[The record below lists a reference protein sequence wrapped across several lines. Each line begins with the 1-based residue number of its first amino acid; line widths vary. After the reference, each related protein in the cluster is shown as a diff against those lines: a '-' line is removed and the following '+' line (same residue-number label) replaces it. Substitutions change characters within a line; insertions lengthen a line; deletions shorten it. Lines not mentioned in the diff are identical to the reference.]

1 MAQIREELV
10 LYDSFTNTFTKY
22 IRQSEQAANVTDQ
35 TKQATQQFESSQRA
49 AATATDGLTGSIK
62 SLVGGYLSLQGI
74 KGLFNLSDTITST
87 TARLDMMNDGLQTTA
102 ELNDMIWQSAQRSRG
117 AYASTANL
125 VAQLGNLAG
134 EAFDSSQEVVA
145 FAEQINKQIALS
157 GASAAAADA
166 ALLQLTQGLS
176 SGALRGEELNS
187 ILEQTPTI
195 ARTIADYMGV
205 TTGEMRELASEG
217 AVTAE
222 VVKNAMLAA
231 ADETNAAFESM
242 PMTWSQVWTSMQNV
256 AQKALQPILNGVS
269 WLANN
274 LEIVGPIVIGV
285 AVAFGL
291 LAAVVLAYNAQQ
303 KIANTLSAISAAR
316 AALASGATLAQA
328 AATTTATGA
337 QVGLNAALLA
347 CPITWIVIGFVALVA
362 ALYAV
367 VGAINQVTGSSISA
381 TGLIT
386 GAVATALAFVGN
398 LFITL
403 VNAVVDVFVV
413 IYNVIAM
420 VANFVANVFV
430 DPLGAAARLFFD
442 FADVV
447 LSVLQG
453 IASAIDTIFG
463 SNLAGAVQGWRDSL
477 SGWVDEK
484 FGAGVEVIPE
494 INAQD
499 YHLDRFQYG
508 DAFQA
513 GYDWGKDLNLFGGGS
528 EYDPSSILGEI
539 PLYEEIAAN
548 TGDTAKS
555 AASIEKSVNM
565 ADEDLKNLVDMAERQ
580 YVNQINLTAQT
591 PVITI
596 NGANTGNT
604 QADRKALGDAIRD
617 IILEQAAAGSYRSTA
632 RAYTGG

>member
-256 AQKALQPILNGVS
+256 AQKALQPVLNGVS

-291 LAAVVLAYNAQQ
+291 LAVAVLAYNAQQ

-398 LFITL
+398 LFIAL

-513 GYDWGKDLNLFGGGS
+513 GYNWGKDLNLFGGGS

>member
-102 ELNDMIWQSAQRSRG
+102 ELNDTIWQSAQRSRG

-291 LAAVVLAYNAQQ
+291 LAVAVLAYNAQQ

>member
-1 MAQIREELV
+1 MAKIREELV

-22 IRQSEQAANVTDQ
+22 IRQSERAANVTDQ

-74 KGLFNLSDTITST
+74 KGLFNLSDTISST
-87 TARLDMMNDGLQTTA
+87 TARLDMMNDGLQTTT

-117 AYASTANL
+117 AYQDTANL

-134 EAFDSSQEVVA
+134 DAFDSSAEIVA
-145 FAEQINKQIALS
+145 FAEQINKQIVLS
-157 GASAAAADA
+157 GANGQAASA

-195 ARTIADYMGV
+195 ARAIADYMGV
-205 TTGEMRELASEG
+205 TTGQMRELASEG

-222 VVKNAMLAA
+222 VVKNAMFAA
-231 ADETNAAFESM
+231 AEETNAKFDSM
-242 PMTWSQVWTSMQNV
+242 PMTWSRVWISMQNV

-285 AVAFGL
+285 AVAFGVLTGAIL
-291 LAAVVLAYNAQQ
+291 LYNAQQ
-303 KIANTLSAISAAR
+303 AISNGLAAVSVAR
-316 AALASGATLAQA
+316 SALKAGATLAEA

-413 IYNVIAM
+413 IYNIIAM

-463 SNLAGAVQGWRDSL
+463 SNLSGTVQGWRDSL
-477 SGWVDEK
+477 SGWVDET
-484 FGAGVEVIPE
+484 FGTGVEIIPE

-513 GYDWGKDLNLFGGGS
+513 GYDWGKDLNLFGNGS

-548 TGDTAKS
+548 TGATAKS

-565 ADEDLKNLVDMAERQ
+565 ADEDLQNLVDMAERQ
-580 YVNQINLTAQT
+580 YVNQINLTSQT
-591 PVITI
+591 PIITV
-596 NGANTGNT
+596 NGANTGRT
-604 QADRKALGDAIRD
+604 QADRQALADAIAQMLR
-617 IILEQAAAGSYRSTA
+617 EERAAGATRATA
-632 RAYTGG
+632 TAYSGG